1 MNALI
6 KFICEIC
13 QCFEEIFFFFL
24 FSYLQ
29 MNERMREKEKHD
41 SVEKEPT
48 ILFELYGKFRRFY
61 IGVNEFRERI
71 VSVEIK

>member
-1 MNALI
+1 MMNALI

-13 QCFEEIFFFFL
+13 QCFEEICFFFIL
-24 FSYLQ
+24 VQ

-41 SVEKEPT
+41 SDEKKNPT
-48 ILFELYGKFRRFY
+48 ILFELYGKFRHFY
-61 IGVNEFRERI
+61 IGVNEFRKRI

>member
-1 MNALI
+1 
-6 KFICEIC
+6 
-13 QCFEEIFFFFL
+13 
-24 FSYLQ
+24 

-61 IGVNEFRERI
+61 IGVNEFRKRI